1 MGQGLSRQVSPK
13 STTPGAWGQLRPG
26 ATVLVDTAP
35 FIYILEDKQ
44 PFAALFNGL
53 FEWGDTGADA
63 GGVTICLSVITLA
76 EVLTGPYQAGLTALA
91 KRYESVLSGYEVLPV
106 SPAIAALAAQ
116 LRAQYKL
123 RLPDALQL
131 ATALDA
137 GVDAFVT
144 HDRDFSKVTGLR
156 ELMGDASLA

>member
-1 MGQGLSRQVSPK
+1 MAWLVKGKTASKQL
-13 STTPGAWGQLRPG
+13 TWGQLAQG

-35 FIYILEDKQ
+35 FIYILEGKQ
-44 PFAALFNGL
+44 PFAAQFAGL
-53 FEWGDTGADA
+53 FELADA

-76 EVLTGPYQAGLTALA
+76 EVLTGPYQAGLTPLA
-91 KRYESVLSGYEVLPV
+91 MRYEKVLNGYDVLPV

-131 ATALDA
+131 ATALDVGA
-137 GVDAFVT
+137 DALVT
-144 HDRDFSKVTGLR
+144 HDRDFSKVTGLKV
-156 ELMGDASLA
+156 LMGNS